1 MFAEVLTGIALVKKS
16 VDFIKENLQTAK
28 DIGELAGEID
38 NLLDGKQQLDKKRY
52 KKSMGIADQFGVKTV
67 ASSVI
72 DQKLAAEELYNISV
86 LIDMRFGS
94 GTWRQILAERNK
106 RIEAAKE
113 AERERRIAQKQQQA
127 ELMEIAGY
135 ITVGL
140 GIIIVII
147 GVFVG
152 FTAFANGGFNRIDF

>member
-1 MFAEVLTGIALVKKS
+1 
-16 VDFIKENLQTAK
+16 
-28 DIGELAGEID
+28 
-38 NLLDGKQQLDKKRY
+38 
-52 KKSMGIADQFGVKTV
+52 MGIADQFGVKTV

-127 ELMEIAGY
+127 ELMEIVGY